1 MVTWSNTSRESRLNY
16 QCYLFLSEM
25 MAYLQGG
32 IETYEQAEN
41 PPSNDLGMPPDRWR
55 YSNWIWRQLTT
66 KTPTFETGGGY
77 VEPTIDTPTNPS
89 LETYFNFFDL
99 YSSSTFLDT
108 GEMIVMMPSRYPTD
122 RGYYSYGA
130 RDRNIEIAVITPTGE
145 VFVDFGNQSL
155 YVFTIIQYYSPG
167 DLESEDNL
175 YLQYCN
181 RRSGDFILDISTGEI
196 TELGWVYD
204 YGPMQVFSAE
214 YRVRSEPV
222 QASSPLLTSNQFTWD
237 NRLIILQGISYFAL
251 NYPSGM
257 PL

>member
-1 MVTWSNTSRESRLNY
+1 MVTWANLSRKSRLDY
-16 QCYLFLSEM
+16 QYSLFLSEM
-25 MAYLQGG
+25 MTYMQGG

-41 PPSNDLGMPPDRWR
+41 VTPEVPPQRHR

-66 KTPTFETGGGY
+66 KTPTFETGGGEY
-77 VEPTIDTPTNPS
+77 TAPTIDTPTNPS
-89 LETYFNFFDL
+89 LEAYFNSFDL

-122 RGYYSYGA
+122 RGYYSYSSGF
-130 RDRNIEIAVITPTGE
+130 DSIEIVVTTPTGE
-145 VFVDFGNQSL
+145 VSVDFGNQSL

-167 DLESEDNL
+167 DVESEDNL

-204 YGPMQVFSAE
+204 YTSGQVFSPK
-214 YRVRSEPV
+214 YRAKTQPVR
-222 QASSPLLTSNQFTWD
+222 ASSPLLRTGQFSWD
-237 NRLIILQGISYFAL
+237 ARFIILQGISYFAL
-251 NYPSGM
+251 NYPAGM

>member
-1 MVTWSNTSRESRLNY
+1 MVTWANLSRKSRLDY
-16 QCYLFLSEM
+16 QYSLFLSEM
-25 MAYLQGG
+25 MTYMQGG

-41 PPSNDLGMPPDRWR
+41 VTPEVPPQRQR

-66 KTPTFETGGGY
+66 KTPTFETGGGEY
-77 VEPTIDTPTNPS
+77 TAPTIDTPTNPS
-89 LETYFNFFDL
+89 LEAYFNSFDL

-122 RGYYSYGA
+122 RGYYSYSHF
-130 RDRNIEIAVITPTGE
+130 DSIEIVVTTPTGE
-145 VFVDFGNQSL
+145 VSVDFGNQSL

-204 YGPMQVFSAE
+204 YTPGQVFSPE
-214 YRVRSEPV
+214 YRTKTQPV
-222 QASSPLLTSNQFTWD
+222 QASSPLLRTGQFSWD
-237 NRLIILQGISYFAL
+237 SRFIILQGISYFAL
-251 NYPSGM
+251 NYPAGM